1 MPEAYTHIRIARRAR
16 ALLSATGAD
25 SLMDGPGLTVAY
37 EMGAQGPDPLFA
49 FHILSA
55 RKPYPMA
62 QLGGRIHAAQ
72 CGRFLR
78 ALVFRAYS
86 PVQRAYTLGFLT
98 HYAADAALHPYVEA
112 MAREGQPFGMQE
124 GHGFCEV
131 AMDSYFHEKDGL
143 GAAVQGD
150 DAAPALVTDALA
162 EVCALLHACVLEVYG
177 EDVPVEHLA
186 DAFHDFRWLHGSI
199 FVSKHGGKRALVWL
213 AERLVLRRPG
223 YGLSHMTPAKQPPAG
238 FPTDWADPATGAR
251 HEGEGP
257 DALCEAA
264 AADACALCKAAAA
277 YWQGAAD
284 KAQLAVALGDRSF
297 STGQLSLPAEE
308 QGGETGR
315 GDGEAPPA
323 LPAREET
330 PAAPQA
336 PAGAPPDA
344 QLV

>member
-1 MPEAYTHIRIARRAR
+1 M
-16 ALLSATGAD
+16 
-25 SLMDGPGLTVAY
+25 
-37 EMGAQGPDPLFA
+37 
-49 FHILSA
+49 
-55 RKPYPMA
+55 
-62 QLGGRIHAAQ
+62 
-72 CGRFLR
+72 
-78 ALVFRAYS
+78 
-86 PVQRAYTLGFLT
+86 
-98 HYAADAALHPYVEA
+98 
-112 MAREGQPFGMQE
+112 
-124 GHGFCEV
+124 
-131 AMDSYFHEKDGL
+131 
-143 GAAVQGD
+143 
-150 DAAPALVTDALA
+150 
-162 EVCALLHACVLEVYG
+162 
-177 EDVPVEHLA
+177 
-186 DAFHDFRWLHGSI
+186 
-199 FVSKHGGKRALVWL
+199 WL

-264 AADACALCKAAAA
+264 AVDACALCKAAAA

-308 QGGETGR
+308 QGAETGQ